1 MNNPIGQYS
10 LKEVLDAYVAVTT
23 KPSRKV
29 LAEWVKRFP
38 QYANELA
45 DFTVAWIQTEHF
57 PENEEAS
64 IDAKARNQIGAE
76 IAHRVYERRIAEDDR
91 QITNV
96 RSHLDSLLKAGTKAG
111 LSADQLKDEFNLSMM
126 MMRKM
131 ENRFLLSETIPADLI
146 QRMAQTLK
154 SSFQEVLS
162 YLNQEPMIPDG
173 VRLKS
178 HQPPII
184 GQKESFFD
192 ALRKDD
198 SLNEDQRTYWLSF
211 ENKNK

>member
-10 LKEVLDAYVAVTT
+10 LEEVLDAYVAATT
-23 KPSRKV
+23 KPSREK

-38 QYANELA
+38 QYADELA

-57 PENEEAS
+57 PENREMSVDPNTRNHIGMEM
-64 IDAKARNQIGAE
+64 AR
-76 IAHRVYERRIAEDDR
+76 RVYERRIAEHDA
-91 QITNV
+91 QTSYV
-96 RSHLDSLLKAGTKAG
+96 HSHLDSLLKAGTEAG
-111 LSADQLKDEFNLSMM
+111 LSADQLKDEFNLSMV

-154 SSFQEVLS
+154 RNIQEVLS

-178 HQPPII
+178 HQSPKI

-211 ENKNK
+211 EKKNK

>member
-1 MNNPIGQYS
+1 MNNPLGQYS
-10 LKEVLDAYVAVTT
+10 LEEVLDAYVAVTT
-23 KPSRKV
+23 KPSREI

-57 PENEEAS
+57 PENREVP
-64 IDAKARNQIGAE
+64 IDAKARNQIGVE
-76 IAHRVYERRIAEDDR
+76 IARRVYERRIAEDDM
-91 QITNV
+91 QTTNTL
-96 RSHLDSLLKAGTKAG
+96 SHLDSLLKAGTEAG
-111 LSADQLKDEFNLSMM
+111 LSADQLKDEFNLSMV

-131 ENRFLLSETIPADLI
+131 ENRFLLGETIPADLI

-154 SSFQEVLS
+154 RNTQEVLS
-162 YLNQEPMIPDG
+162 YLNQEPMIPG
-173 VRLKS
+173 GLRLKS
-178 HQPPII
+178 HQSPKI